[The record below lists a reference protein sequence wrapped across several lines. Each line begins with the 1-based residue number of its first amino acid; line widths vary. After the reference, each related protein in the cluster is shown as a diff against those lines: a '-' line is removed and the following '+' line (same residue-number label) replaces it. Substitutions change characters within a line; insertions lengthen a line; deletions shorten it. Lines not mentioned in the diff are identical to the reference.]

1 MRRVI
6 FVVTT
11 PRYRRVEYV
20 AVRMVDTIRR
30 RVIII
35 MVGLYHTASKIKS
48 LE

>member
-1 MRRVI
+1 MI

-30 RVIII
+30 IAIITI
-35 MVGLYHTASKIKS
+35 VGLYHTASKIRS